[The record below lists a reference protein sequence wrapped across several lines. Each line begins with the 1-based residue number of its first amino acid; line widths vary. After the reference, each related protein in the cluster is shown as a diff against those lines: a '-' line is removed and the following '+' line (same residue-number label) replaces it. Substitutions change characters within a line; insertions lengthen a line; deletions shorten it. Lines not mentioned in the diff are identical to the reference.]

1 MQVLLKSLVTALS
14 VWKFVQFVSTVRIRN
29 EIQYERPEIQ
39 QGCSYLHDNSNEQR
53 RILMFQ

>member
-39 QGCSYLHDNSNEQR
+39 KGCSYLHDNKQ
-53 RILMFQ
+53 Q